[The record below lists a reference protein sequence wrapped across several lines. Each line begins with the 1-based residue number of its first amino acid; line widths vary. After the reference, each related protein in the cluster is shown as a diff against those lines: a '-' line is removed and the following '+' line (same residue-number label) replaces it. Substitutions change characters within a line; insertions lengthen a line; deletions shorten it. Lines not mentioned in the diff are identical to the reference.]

1 VSLPPLVEPADPLTR
16 DEIERYSRQ
25 VIIPDVGMD
34 GQRRLK
40 NAKVLVIG
48 AGGLGSPILMYLAA
62 AGVGTLGILDFDS
75 VESSN
80 LQRQVIHG
88 VADIG
93 RPKTLSAAETVAAVN
108 PLVVVRQHTERLGS
122 ANALQLIDGYHL
134 VLDGTDNFATR
145 YLVNDA
151 CMLAGKPYVWGS
163 ILRFEGQVSV
173 FWAEHGPQYRDLHPV
188 PPPPGSVPSCAEGG
202 VLGMLCAT
210 IGSLMATEA
219 VKLICGI
226 GVPLLGR
233 VLTYDAL
240 ETAFRTVNLRR
251 DPDALPVTGLIDYQ
265 EFCSGGPAAA
275 RDTEDL
281 AAHTISA
288 GELKRRLD
296 SGEQLLIVDVRE
308 PAEQDIVRI
317 EGSVLIR
324 SAELV
329 SGGALT
335 QLPSDRQIV
344 LHCKSGG
351 RSAEAL
357 KAVRRAGFTDA
368 VHLGGG
374 ILAWIDEVDPG
385 LARY

>member
-1 VSLPPLVEPADPLTR
+1 MSLPPLVEPGDPLNR
-16 DEIERYSRQ
+16 EELDRYSRQ
-25 VIIPDVGMD
+25 VIIPGVGTN

-40 NAKVLVIG
+40 NARVLVIG

-62 AGVGTLGILDFDS
+62 AGVGTLGIMDFDT

-88 VADIG
+88 VADLG
-93 RPKTLSAAETVAAVN
+93 RPKTRSAAETVAAIN
-108 PLVVVRQHTERLGS
+108 PLVRVRQHTERLDS
-122 ANALQLIDGYHL
+122 VNALELISRYHL

-151 CMLAGKPYVWGS
+151 CVLAGKPYVWGS

-202 VLGMLCAT
+202 VLGVLCAT

-240 ETAFRTVNLRR
+240 EATFRTVNLRR
-251 DPDALPVTGLIDYQ
+251 DPDALPVTGLTDYQ
-265 EFCSGGPAAA
+265 ELCSDGPAAA
-275 RDTEDL
+275 DTEDL

-288 GELKRRLD
+288 NELKRRLD
-296 SGEQLLIVDVRE
+296 SGEPILMVDVRE
-308 PAEQDIVRI
+308 PAERDIVRI

-324 SAELV
+324 SADLL
-329 SGGALT
+329 SGRALT

-357 KAVRRAGFTDA
+357 RTVRRAGFSDA

-374 ILAWIDEVDPG
+374 ILAWIDEIDPG
-385 LARY
+385 LVRY

>member
-1 VSLPPLVEPADPLTR
+1 MSLPPLVEPGDPLNR
-16 DEIERYSRQ
+16 DELDRYSRQ
-25 VIIPDVGMD
+25 VIIPGVGTN

-40 NAKVLVIG
+40 NARVLVIG

-62 AGVGTLGILDFDS
+62 AGVGTLGIVDFDT

-93 RPKTLSAAETVAAVN
+93 RPKTRSAAETVAAIN
-108 PLVVVRQHTERLGS
+108 PLVRVRQHTERLDS
-122 ANALQLIDGYHL
+122 VNALELISRYHL

-202 VLGMLCAT
+202 VLGVLCAT

-240 ETAFRTVNLRR
+240 EATFRTVNLRR
-251 DPDALPVTGLIDYQ
+251 APDALPVTGLADYQ
-265 EFCSGGPAAA
+265 ELCSDGPAA
-275 RDTEDL
+275 DTEDL

-288 GELKRRLD
+288 NELKRRLD
-296 SGEQLLIVDVRE
+296 SGEPILMVDVRE
-308 PAEQDIVRI
+308 PAERDIVRI

-324 SAELV
+324 SADLV
-329 SGGALT
+329 SGRALT

-357 KAVRRAGFTDA
+357 RTVRRAGFSDA

-374 ILAWIDEVDPG
+374 ILAWIDEIDPG
-385 LARY
+385 LVRY